1 MYKNNIN
8 IYAYNTLFKFKSR
21 WKRALREWG
30 FRLTLGFKRL
40 ILYVHKNLR
49 HFGLKKNILNLVL
62 KGVPEKYVGCLLVYP
77 FYGSLFFLKK
87 EKKVLQDDGFEY
99 AIKLYQTNQ
108 YHTSDQL
115 PTSK

>member
-1 MYKNNIN
+1 M
-8 IYAYNTLFKFKSR
+8 
-21 WKRALREWG
+21 
-30 FRLTLGFKRL
+30 
-40 ILYVHKNLR
+40 
-49 HFGLKKNILNLVL
+49 KKNILNLVL

>member
-21 WKRALREWG
+21 WKRVLREWG
-30 FRLTLGFKRL
+30 FRLTLRFKRL
-40 ILYVHKNLR
+40 ILYIHPNLW

-77 FYGSLFFLKK
+77 FYATLFFLKK

-99 AIKLYQTNQ
+99 AIKLNQTNQ
-108 YHTSDQL
+108 YHTTDQL

>member
-1 MYKNNIN
+1 MIKRLKSIKITN

-40 ILYVHKNLR
+40 ILYVHKNLW

-87 EKKVLQDDGFEY
+87 EKKGITGWWVWICYKAVPNESISY
-99 AIKLYQTNQ
+99 
-108 YHTSDQL
+108 
-115 PTSK
+115 